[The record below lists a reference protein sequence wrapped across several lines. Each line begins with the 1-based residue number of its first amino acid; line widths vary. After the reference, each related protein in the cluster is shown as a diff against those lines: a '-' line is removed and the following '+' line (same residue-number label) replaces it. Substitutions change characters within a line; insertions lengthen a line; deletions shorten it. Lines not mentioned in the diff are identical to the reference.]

1 MFVLSSE
8 HKDIYFRLFM
18 RQGKLSGWRNIY
30 ESEKN
35 HNILQDRLNGFPLRE
50 PYIYVFDRCVRWAYI
65 CVHCVSQKVW
75 VWATVVC
82 VCSWMCKRQGWKRN
96 LKAALSI
103 CFLHHCGGITL
114 SIVGSLGISS
124 VCNISL
130 IHTSLWAL
138 PSRETQSPPWHCAD
152 PAHPLRL
159 SPVWYHG
166 SVRSTRDVKMS
177 DSRL

>member
-1 MFVLSSE
+1 MSTRTFILDFLWDRENCPGEEIYTRVRKITIFYKIDSMDFPSE
-8 HKDIYFRLFM
+8 SHI
-18 RQGKLSGWRNIY
+18 S
-30 ESEKN
+30 
-35 HNILQDRLNGFPLRE
+35 H
-50 PYIYVFDRCVRWAYI
+50 VFDRCVRWAYI

>member
-1 MFVLSSE
+1 
-8 HKDIYFRLFM
+8 M

-35 HNILQDRLNGFPLRE
+35 HNIVQDRLNGFPLRE
-50 PYIYVFDRCVRWAYI
+50 PYISCLWQVCAMSVYMCTLCLSEGLGMSYS
-65 CVHCVSQKVW
+65 C
-75 VWATVVC
+75 VC

-138 PSRETQSPPWHCAD
+138 PCRETQSPPWHCAD
-152 PAHPLRL
+152 PAHPLQL

-177 DSRL
+177 DSRLLRCPCFA